1 MPSNRSFR
9 SLVTKLSMN
18 IRKNTRW
25 KRLKEA
31 NAAAAASSAA
41 GIVSPTSVAA
51 KPVTDSNVL
60 DQGRLFHEA
69 LRQTRPIAP
78 PGTRDAGQAAKAI
91 QEGTARP
98 RGLRPETCRRLVTEG
113 TDLERLLSG
122 PNPEGKAAE
131 VVAALDYRDLHDG
144 RDPGMVNPPKRPARH
159 CADVRLNPDNA
170 GRKDLLFRFRSKDGM
185 LISVPNGQVKTGA
198 AQYVADDLVRMA
210 GTPDAGKTGYV
221 DSRFVNPDGAP
232 RVAPD
237 AFTESQARR
246 LREAGV
252 QLRGIRRLDE
262 RAGELHKNIE
272 RHRKDGLD
280 PVDWRQI
287 EGLRKDIARACQW
300 EGVAA
305 RMAGGAAVAAA
316 GAAVVAL
323 VVQAASDGEVDIKA
337 VGEAAGK
344 AAWFGAGG
352 TLGDAGLYHVGTR
365 YFDMTPEAAKAFAQN
380 GVAAGFCLLA
390 VGTDLF
396 SEVNAAR
403 TGERSVADA
412 VAGSSVKAA
421 LDILPVVF
429 APLGFAGVPV
439 LIGAQL
445 AGRWVITKVREA
457 DRNIESAIEEDL
469 FQVARLHAKLDQPDA
484 GFEQARIDCE
494 DTDRLFESVMSE
506 HAGTVRTSEPLMLG
520 DDDAGR
526 LFEPAMLECADTD
539 RIFDSIMPKRRRG
552 LRLVKSRVK
561 RRGSP

>member
-9 SLVTKLSMN
+9 SLITELSMN
-18 IRKNTRW
+18 MGKNKRRRKSR
-25 KRLKEA
+25 EA
-31 NAAAAASSAA
+31 NAAAAASSSA
-41 GIVSPTSVAA
+41 GVVSPTSVAA
-51 KPVTDSNVL
+51 KPVTDPNVL

-69 LRQTRPIAP
+69 LCQTRPIAP

-98 RGLRPETCRRLVTEG
+98 HGLRPETCRRLVTEG

-144 RDPGMVNPPKRPARH
+144 RDPGMVNPPKRPAWN
-159 CADVRLNPDNA
+159 CADVRLNPDKA

-221 DSRFVNPDGAP
+221 DSRFVNPDGTP

-262 RAGELHKNIE
+262 RAGELHKNSE

-280 PVDWRQI
+280 PVDRRQI
-287 EGLRKDIARACQW
+287 ERLRKDIARAYQW
-300 EGVAA
+300 KGVAT

-323 VVQAASDGEVDIKA
+323 VVQAASDGEVDVKA
-337 VGEAAGK
+337 MGEAAGK
-344 AAWFGAGG
+344 AALFGAGG
-352 TLGDAGLYHVGTR
+352 ALGDAGLYHIGMR
-365 YFDMTPEAAKAFAQN
+365 YFDMAPEAAKAFAQN
-380 GVAAGFCLLA
+380 GVAAGLCLLA
-390 VGTDLF
+390 VGTDVF
-396 SEVNAAR
+396 VEAQAAR
-403 TGERSVADA
+403 AGERSVADA

-421 LDILPVVF
+421 LDVLPFVL

-439 LIGAQL
+439 LIGTQL
-445 AGRWVITKVREA
+445 AGRWAIAKVREA

-469 FQVARLHAKLDQPDA
+469 FQVAHLHTKLDRLDA
-484 GFEQARIDCE
+484 GIEQARIDCE

-506 HAGTVRTSEPLMLG
+506 HAGTVWTSEPFMLG
-520 DDDAGR
+520 DDDTGR
-526 LFEPAMLECADTD
+526 LFETAMLECADTD

-552 LRLVKSRVK
+552 LRLVKS
-561 RRGSP
+561 